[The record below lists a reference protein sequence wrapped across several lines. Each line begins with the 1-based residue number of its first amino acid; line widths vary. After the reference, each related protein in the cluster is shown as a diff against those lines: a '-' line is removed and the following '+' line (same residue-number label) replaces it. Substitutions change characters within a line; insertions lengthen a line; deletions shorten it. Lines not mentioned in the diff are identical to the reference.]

1 MATVLVGLSSR
12 SWELSLGAARK
23 RPPSSPSLTDM
34 SPMINS
40 YMKRAGG
47 HIVTGHVTTEFCMDD
62 TDSQWQPIH
71 NLLQRVKTKNT
82 KRVKVLQQIVAQG
95 ESQVVRKEEP
105 AKLQG

>member
-1 MATVLVGLSSR
+1 
-12 SWELSLGAARK
+12 
-23 RPPSSPSLTDM
+23 
-34 SPMINS
+34 
-40 YMKRAGG
+40 
-47 HIVTGHVTTEFCMDD
+47 MDD

>member
-1 MATVLVGLSSR
+1 
-12 SWELSLGAARK
+12 
-23 RPPSSPSLTDM
+23 
-34 SPMINS
+34 MINS
-40 YMKRAGG
+40 YMKRAEG
-47 HIVTGHVTTEFCMDD
+47 HTVTRHVTTEFCMDD
-62 TDSQWQPIH
+62 TDSQWHPIH